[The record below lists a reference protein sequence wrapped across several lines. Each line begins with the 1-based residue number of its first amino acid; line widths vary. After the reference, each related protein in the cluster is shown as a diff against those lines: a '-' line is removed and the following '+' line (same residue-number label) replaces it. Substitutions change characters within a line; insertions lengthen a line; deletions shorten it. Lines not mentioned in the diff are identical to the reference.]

1 MTDKLTPEL
10 RKTLTNFKRKYQED
24 FIKFYDTLIGKLY
37 HSGGFKGKKLEQ
49 DKKSVEDLIKHIE
62 RLLDNS
68 FPHDD
73 EEIEKIKADIKS
85 VDIRLKD
92 ANEQLKTDTD
102 KSKETNEELKKQ
114 GLETDSILKSSE
126 IFISRTEELTKEPDT
141 LYGKFEKFQKG
152 YNDSVP
158 DMFKDI
164 LGEGVKSLS
173 GFGLDAGGTL
183 GRLAGTWQGIEKGKK
198 DKKEAKSLEQEAA
211 ASMTSADKAKAGAYN
226 PYQSAT
232 NNQKQQDMPFYVDSE
247 GVVSSTLNGSGVNSS
262 AHGSTRRNNNS
273 NKSNGNNATSGQGS
287 SQVFTSDGEEMDMSG
302 WSKEAQEAVRNAK
315 AGGTA
320 SQVPLPEKEGNTL
333 GKEAQEA
340 VSKPKNNMF
349 GDIKDEAVKSAEGP
363 FGGIIG
369 RLKDSLKGGS
379 GVSLTVADLSKGVSE
394 GLNSFF
400 NGAAMSAKWTKS
412 IYDAVIKQEDIEDEE
427 KEEKAED
434 NKGGNRKQ
442 KRDAKGRFTSGF
454 EGEEDGKEKGGLLG
468 NIKSLFGKGKDLA
481 GGLGETAVGGAE
493 VVEGGGALGGLAALG
508 PALGAAAPWLLGG
521 AAVAGLGVGG
531 YELWK
536 HFRPNKGAVAQ
547 THGKLESE
555 ESHKSIEE
563 SMQKESDA
571 FERETL
577 GGKTIDEKFWEG
589 KSPET
594 RKRLE
599 EGEKIGTPERPYNAH
614 LEQGK
619 IVSESASTTT
629 AAATEKN
636 VPIDTTSTDR
646 DKEIEN
652 LLNKINETL
661 EKIEEDSKKTQ
672 TVSNSGRRSGYDAYN
687 LRDPLLAS
695 LNTGTLDLS

>member
-24 FIKFYDTLIGKLY
+24 VIKFYDTLIGKLY

-92 ANEQLKTDTD
+92 VNEQLKTDTD

-247 GVVSSTLNGSGVNSS
+247 GVVSSTLNGSGGNSS

-287 SQVFTSDGEEMDMSG
+287 SQVFTSDGEEMDISG

-320 SQVPLPEKEGNTL
+320 SQVPLQEKEGNTL

-454 EGEEDGKEKGGLLG
+454 EGEEDGKEKGGFLG
-468 NIKSLFGKGKDLA
+468 NIKNLFGKGKDLA
-481 GGLGETAVGGAE
+481 GGMGKGLTSEFTGASLLEAGPMLGILAAA
-493 VVEGGGALGGLAALG
+493 GGGALLG
-508 PALGAAAPWLLGG
+508 TAINNM
-521 AAVAGLGVGG
+521 GVG
-531 YELWK
+531 K
-536 HFRPNKGAVAQ
+536 A
-547 THGKLESE
+547 
-555 ESHKSIEE
+555 I
-563 SMQKESDA
+563 
-571 FERETL
+571 
-577 GGKTIDEKFWEG
+577 
-589 KSPET
+589 
-594 RKRLE
+594 
-599 EGEKIGTPERPYNAH
+599 
-614 LEQGK
+614 QGK
-619 IVSESASTTT
+619 IGDDTTKSAEKANEVGVRPETKRAMELEAKGMNSKDAAKQAYSELHPDSKQQVPTLDKSTNL
-629 AAATEKN
+629 TENK
-636 VPIDTTSTDR
+636 VPIDTTSTDK

-652 LLNKINETL
+652 LLKKINETL
-661 EKIEEDSKKTQ
+661 EKIEEGSKKTQ

>member
-24 FIKFYDTLIGKLY
+24 VIKFYDTLIGKLY

-102 KSKETNEELKKQ
+102 KAKETNEELKKQ
-114 GLETDSILKSSE
+114 GLDTDSILKSSE

-173 GFGLDAGGTL
+173 GFGLDSGGTL

-247 GVVSSTLNGSGVNSS
+247 GVVSSTLNGSGGNSS

-412 IYDAVIKQEDIEDEE
+412 IYDAVIKQEDIENEE
-427 KEEKAED
+427 EVDKAED

-454 EGEEDGKEKGGLLG
+454 EGEEDGKEKGGFLG
-468 NIKSLFGKGKDLA
+468 NIKNLFGKGKDLA
-481 GGLGETAVGGAE
+481 GGMGKGLTSEVTGASLLEAGPMLGILAAA
-493 VVEGGGALGGLAALG
+493 GGGALLG
-508 PALGAAAPWLLGG
+508 TAINNM
-521 AAVAGLGVGG
+521 GVG
-531 YELWK
+531 K
-536 HFRPNKGAVAQ
+536 A
-547 THGKLESE
+547 
-555 ESHKSIEE
+555 I
-563 SMQKESDA
+563 
-571 FERETL
+571 
-577 GGKTIDEKFWEG
+577 
-589 KSPET
+589 
-594 RKRLE
+594 
-599 EGEKIGTPERPYNAH
+599 
-614 LEQGK
+614 QGK
-619 IVSESASTTT
+619 IGDDTTKSAEKANEVGVRPETKRAMELEAKGMNSKDAAKQAYSELHPDSKQQVPTLDKSTNL
-629 AAATEKN
+629 TENK
-636 VPIDTTSTDR
+636 VPIDTTSTDK

-652 LLNKINETL
+652 LLKKINETL
-661 EKIEEDSKKTQ
+661 EKIEEGSKKTQ

>member
-24 FIKFYDTLIGKLY
+24 VIKFYDTLIGKLY

-92 ANEQLKTDTD
+92 VNEQLKTDTD

-173 GFGLDAGGTL
+173 GFGLDSGGTL

-247 GVVSSTLNGSGVNSS
+247 GVVSSTLNGSGGNSS

-379 GVSLTVADLSKGVSE
+379 GVSLTVSDLSKGVSE

-412 IYDAVIKQEDIEDEE
+412 IYDAVIKQEDIENEE
-427 KEEKAED
+427 EEEKAE
-434 NKGGNRKQ
+434 GNNGSQRKQ
-442 KRDAKGRFTSGF
+442 KRDSKGRFTSEF
-454 EGEEDGKEKGGLLG
+454 EGEEDGKEKGGFLG
-468 NIKSLFGKGKDLA
+468 NIKNLFGKGKDLA
-481 GGLGETAVGGAE
+481 GGMGKGLTSEFTGASLLEAGPMLGILAAA
-493 VVEGGGALGGLAALG
+493 GGGALLG
-508 PALGAAAPWLLGG
+508 TAINNM
-521 AAVAGLGVGG
+521 GVG
-531 YELWK
+531 K
-536 HFRPNKGAVAQ
+536 A
-547 THGKLESE
+547 
-555 ESHKSIEE
+555 I
-563 SMQKESDA
+563 
-571 FERETL
+571 
-577 GGKTIDEKFWEG
+577 
-589 KSPET
+589 
-594 RKRLE
+594 
-599 EGEKIGTPERPYNAH
+599 
-614 LEQGK
+614 QGK
-619 IVSESASTTT
+619 IGDDTTKSAEKANEVGVRPETKRAMELEAKGMNSKDAAKQAYSELHPDSKQQVPTLDKSTNL
-629 AAATEKN
+629 TENK

-672 TVSNSGRRSGYDAYN
+672 TVSNSGIRSGYDAYN

>member
-24 FIKFYDTLIGKLY
+24 VIKFYDTLIGKLY

-92 ANEQLKTDTD
+92 VNEQLKTDTD

-232 NNQKQQDMPFYVDSE
+232 NN
-247 GVVSSTLNGSGVNSS
+247 
-262 AHGSTRRNNNS
+262 S

-287 SQVFTSDGEEMDMSG
+287 SQVFTSDGEEMDISG

-320 SQVPLPEKEGNTL
+320 SQVPLQEKEGNTL

-427 KEEKAED
+427 EEEKAE
-434 NKGGNRKQ
+434 GNNGSQRKQ
-442 KRDAKGRFTSGF
+442 KRDSKGRFTSEF
-454 EGEEDGKEKGGLLG
+454 EGEEDGKEKGGFLG
-468 NIKSLFGKGKDLA
+468 NIKNLFGKGKDLA
-481 GGLGETAVGGAE
+481 GGMGKGLTSEVTGASLLEAGPMLGILAAA
-493 VVEGGGALGGLAALG
+493 GGGALLG
-508 PALGAAAPWLLGG
+508 TAINNM
-521 AAVAGLGVGG
+521 GVG
-531 YELWK
+531 K
-536 HFRPNKGAVAQ
+536 A
-547 THGKLESE
+547 
-555 ESHKSIEE
+555 I
-563 SMQKESDA
+563 
-571 FERETL
+571 
-577 GGKTIDEKFWEG
+577 
-589 KSPET
+589 
-594 RKRLE
+594 
-599 EGEKIGTPERPYNAH
+599 
-614 LEQGK
+614 QGK
-619 IVSESASTTT
+619 IGDDTTKSAEKANEVGVRPETKRAMELEAKGMNSKDAAKQAYSELHPDSKQQVPTLDKSTNL
-629 AAATEKN
+629 TENK
-636 VPIDTTSTDR
+636 VPIDTTSTDK

-652 LLNKINETL
+652 LLKKINETL
-661 EKIEEDSKKTQ
+661 EKIEEGSKKTQ